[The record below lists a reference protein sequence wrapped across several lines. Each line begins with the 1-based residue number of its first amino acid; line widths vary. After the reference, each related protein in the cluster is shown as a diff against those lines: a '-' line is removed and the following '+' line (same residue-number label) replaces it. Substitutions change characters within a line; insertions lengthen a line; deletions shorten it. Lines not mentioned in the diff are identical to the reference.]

1 MQLKRRHA
9 GILCLVMLLLMINRV
24 QAQQPI
30 SPGVVPLSAKEAV
43 EYALANQT
51 AIKSAKLDELI
62 QLAKNKE
69 VSGMAL
75 PSLSGTGTYQD
86 NPIIQKQLIDASN
99 FDPSVPKGTL
109 VPFAFGLKYNAVG
122 ELRLNQTLFDPSVLV
137 ALQARKT
144 LEELVRK
151 NVQNTEV
158 DVKESVYKT
167 YYNVLSGNKAMSFLV
182 ENIVSMEKML
192 HEVKVS
198 YDNGLVEKLDVD
210 RMQVQLTNLKTE
222 ETKLKNMLEVSTA
235 LLKYQIGMPSKQQI
249 VLTDSLSTSQIKEG
263 LVTINDF
270 NYTQRIDYQLVET
283 QKKVYEYDLKRYK
296 LNALPTL
303 SLFGIGGL
311 SRASN
316 EFNYFNSAMWYGY
329 VGYGLNLSIPI
340 FNGFQRR
347 RQVDQAFLA
356 VKKAEVTME
365 NMRQTI
371 DFQQE
376 QSTTTFRNNIL
387 TLEAQEKNMGLAQ
400 DVYKTT
406 QIKYREGVGSSVE
419 MSTAENDLLKAQNN
433 YFGALYDAV
442 VAKIEYL
449 KSYGKL

>member
-1 MQLKRRHA
+1 
-9 GILCLVMLLLMINRV
+9 
-24 QAQQPI
+24 
-30 SPGVVPLSAKEAV
+30 
-43 EYALANQT
+43 
-51 AIKSAKLDELI
+51 
-62 QLAKNKE
+62 
-69 VSGMAL
+69 
-75 PSLSGTGTYQD
+75 
-86 NPIIQKQLIDASN
+86 
-99 FDPSVPKGTL
+99 
-109 VPFAFGLKYNAVG
+109 
-122 ELRLNQTLFDPSVLV
+122 V